1 MSSKQPAAPAP
12 KKRRQQIA
20 ETYRM
25 AKKGDPRI
33 GLILVGVFVVFAA
46 LGFLVFTLLPGSGL
60 LSTILS
66 VVTALLVGTLA
77 TLIVFGRRAQ
87 TSMYNQLEGQQGAA
101 AAALQMLRRGWET
114 SPVVAFNKQQD
125 VVHRAVGKPGI
136 VLIGEGNANRLKP
149 LLAGERRK
157 HERVVTDVPVTEIVV
172 GRGDDQVPLPKLVR
186 KVQKLPKKIKGPEI
200 TDTINRL
207 KALDAQRGKVPLP
220 KGPLPTNMKGM
231 RQNMRG
237 R

>member
-46 LGFLVFTLLPGSGL
+46 LGFLVFTLLPGDGL

-66 VVTALLVGTLA
+66 VV
-77 TLIVFGRRAQ
+77 
-87 TSMYNQLEGQQGAA
+87 
-101 AAALQMLRRGWET
+101 
-114 SPVVAFNKQQD
+114 
-125 VVHRAVGKPGI
+125 HRAVGKPGV

-157 HERVVTDVPVTEIVV
+157 HERVIAEVPVTEIVV